1 MNTLESDSKEFF
13 DSNIFQNKLK
23 KSLVN
28 QLDIL
33 PETRM
38 LIINEPEY
46 YFKLMPDFP
55 LETQLVID
63 KNSTNL
69 DLIHYFEND
78 FDKLSQNLPR
88 LKDQIYKNGSIWI
101 SFPVEH
107 ITDFNDE
114 KMDKLAKK
122 NDMIVVK
129 KIEIDFEFLAYKFCF
144 KVKENKFKDLLDMI

>member
-13 DSNIFQNKLK
+13 NSNLFQNKLK

-33 PETRM
+33 PETTM
-38 LIINEPEY
+38 LIINEPEN

-55 LETQLVID
+55 LETQLVLD

-69 DLIHYFEND
+69 DLIHYFEID
-78 FDKLSQNLPR
+78 FNKLSQNLTG
-88 LKDQIYKNGSIWI
+88 LKDQIYKNGSIWV
-101 SFPVEH
+101 SFPVVS
-107 ITDFNDE
+107 IDDFSDE
-114 KMDKLAKK
+114 KIDKLAKK

-129 KIEIDFEFLAYKFCF
+129 KIEFDFEFLAYKFCF
-144 KVKENKFKDLLDMI
+144 KVKESKFKDLLNMI